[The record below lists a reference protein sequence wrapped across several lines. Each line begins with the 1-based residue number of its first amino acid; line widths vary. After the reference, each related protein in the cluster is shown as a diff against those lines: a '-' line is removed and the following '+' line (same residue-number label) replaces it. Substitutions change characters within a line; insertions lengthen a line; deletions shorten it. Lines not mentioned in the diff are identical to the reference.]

1 MDTSLVIS
9 NDIIF
14 DAKASPVPYNYR
26 ISYKVS
32 LICLI
37 IGKCCGKKGCS
48 AIKLQMI
55 NSATCSQKAKTELF
69 ELIRHQFVGETTLI
83 RFDPAISRAVDLA
96 IVEGIVYRQA
106 NSLYRLTEKGK
117 SLVESIY
124 QDDSIMQEEKVL
136 FSELANKLTEDL
148 IERIAETWRTL

>member
-1 MDTSLVIS
+1 M
-9 NDIIF
+9 
-14 DAKASPVPYNYR
+14 
-26 ISYKVS
+26 
-32 LICLI
+32 
-37 IGKCCGKKGCS
+37 
-48 AIKLQMI
+48 
-55 NSATCSQKAKTELF
+55 
-69 ELIRHQFVGETTLI
+69 I